1 MFLSGLIWTNFT
13 NTLNISVFFWSSY
26 SFLNNNKKLI
36 SIFVNLF
43 EINTQKY
50 YYITQGCGKKKKV
63 EVFNLLWYDPL
74 SLIPIVMT

>member
-50 YYITQGCGKKKKV
+50 YYITQGCGEKK
-63 EVFNLLWYDPL
+63 
-74 SLIPIVMT
+74 

>member
-26 SFLNNNKKLI
+26 NFLNNNKKLI

-50 YYITQGCGKKKKV
+50 YYITQGCGKKKV